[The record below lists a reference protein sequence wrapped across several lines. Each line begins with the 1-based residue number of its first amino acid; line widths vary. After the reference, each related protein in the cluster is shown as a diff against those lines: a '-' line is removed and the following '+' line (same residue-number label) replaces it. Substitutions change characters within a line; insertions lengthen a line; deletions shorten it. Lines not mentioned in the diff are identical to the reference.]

1 MLVTRCF
8 ESREIPPEIKPMIA
22 VKFALAMLLLGTTA
36 SADGFV
42 CENKREAL
50 NLEVYNNVDPVKG
63 TRTAAVMILMDLS
76 SPPGSR
82 EIARFSDK
90 NKTLRLVN
98 AIYLAR
104 VDHRF
109 NESNNKVAEV
119 AGTTLGELMHFNL
132 ELDFS
137 YARPVAPGQFVRGTL
152 NLFKRNGEEIPL
164 DMNCIRYFKG

>member
-1 MLVTRCF
+1 
-8 ESREIPPEIKPMIA
+8 MIA
-22 VKFALAMLLLGTTA
+22 VKFALAMLLLSPTA
-36 SADGFV
+36 FADGFV

-50 NLEVYNNVDPVKG
+50 SLEVYNNVDPVKG
-63 TRTAAVMILMDLS
+63 TRTAAAMILMDLS

-104 VDHRF
+104 VDHRY
-109 NESNNKVAEV
+109 NDSNNKVAKV

-137 YARPVAPGQFVRGTL
+137 YARPVAPGQFVRGKL
-152 NLFKRNGEEIPL
+152 NLFKRSGEEIPL
-164 DMNCIRYFKG
+164 DMSCTRYLKG